1 MHGGQWTA
9 TLKHNYISKRMSNAD
24 VTLKVTLF
32 FLNLVLKLESYLKKK
47 IQKKFLLEKFLK
59 LHLSSFTVILSLMSA

>member
-1 MHGGQWTA
+1 MVVNGRLP
-9 TLKHNYISKRMSNAD
+9 LKHNYISKRMSNAD